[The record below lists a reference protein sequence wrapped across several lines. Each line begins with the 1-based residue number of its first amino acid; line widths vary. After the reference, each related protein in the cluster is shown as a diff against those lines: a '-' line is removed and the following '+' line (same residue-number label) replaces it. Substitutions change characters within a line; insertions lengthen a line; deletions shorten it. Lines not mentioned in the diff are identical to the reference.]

1 MYILKK
7 HEEKPVKI
15 SIKIYINKIENRIK
29 FKIKTE
35 YYLELLT
42 PETLK
47 LLGSTKSKTTK
58 KNENGENVFCLE
70 ITEVLHLFVPNKS
83 FDQLLNIL
91 PKSFFFKYF
100 IQNFHI
106 LMYCLKIKI
115 PNC

>member
-42 PETLK
+42 TETLK

-58 KNENGENVFCLE
+58 KKKWKWWKC
-70 ITEVLHLFVPNKS
+70 ILFRNYWS
-83 FDQLLNIL
+83 FA
-91 PKSFFFKYF
+91 F
-100 IQNFHI
+100 I
-106 LMYCLKIKI
+106 CS
-115 PNC
+115 

>member
-7 HEEKPVKI
+7 HEEKTVKI

-42 PETLK
+42 PETTK
-47 LLGSTKSKTTK
+47 LLGSSKSKIT
-58 KNENGENVFCLE
+58 KNENGENVSCLE
-70 ITEVLHLFVPNKS
+70 ITEVLYIFVPNKS

-91 PKSFFFKYF
+91 PESFYF
-100 IQNFHI
+100 
-106 LMYCLKIKI
+106 
-115 PNC
+115 